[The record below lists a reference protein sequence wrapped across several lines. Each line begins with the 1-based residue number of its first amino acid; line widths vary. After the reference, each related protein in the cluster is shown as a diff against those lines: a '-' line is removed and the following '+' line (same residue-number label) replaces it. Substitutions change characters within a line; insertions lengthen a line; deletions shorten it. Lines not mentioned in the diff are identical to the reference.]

1 MQQLLNIRLAGAI
14 SRYHTARTLRTQS
27 VGEHSWGVAQ
37 LMVYLSPNVSA
48 QALTGALHHDLSEL
62 ATGDVPA
69 PVKWEN
75 AELKDLL
82 VAVER
87 KFDKMHGLAQD
98 LTRQEYHLLKW
109 CDMMELVLWCMEEVE
124 LGNRTIFPI
133 IERGLD
139 YLINLTH
146 PNRKAQ
152 ELYDEVT
159 TRYQES

>member
-1 MQQLLNIRLAGAI
+1 MQQLKNLRLAGAI
-14 SRYHTARTLRTQS
+14 TRYHTARTIRTQS

-48 QALTGALHHDLSEL
+48 QALIGALHHDLSEL
-62 ATGDVPA
+62 ATGDIPA

-82 VAVER
+82 KAVEH
-87 KFDKMHGLAQD
+87 KFDNMHGLAQD

-109 CDMMELVLWCMEEVE
+109 CDMMELVLWCMEEME
-124 LGNRTIFPI
+124 LGNRTIGTI

-139 YLINLTH
+139 YLINLGH
-146 PNRKAQ
+146 PNEKAQ
-152 ELYDEVT
+152 ELYDVIT
-159 TRYQES
+159 SQYESQ